1 MRESGLGAGTISK
14 LENDQTNR
22 TQATTQSLADAFGL
36 TVAALESGYAR
47 FAGRTPAGYAHAA
60 HHGQGAGPAR
70 RGNG

>member
-1 MRESGLGAGTISK
+1 LGAGTISK

-47 FAGRTPAGYAHAA
+47 FAAAIRSPIRPCGASRT
-60 HHGQGAGPAR
+60 
-70 RGNG
+70 RGWTRASWKWLSGL